1 MWTAG
6 NAELK
11 STITN
16 LAVAQIE
23 VYNKASKRCLVQT
36 SFKAHYEHQIQLCTN
51 HITAK
56 SNMKKVKNGKASQSS
71 IMHNLS
77 HSFRHMC
84 NSSTQMHEMPL
95 VKGHYCH

>member
-23 VYNKASKRCLVQT
+23 VYNKASKRCLVQKLQG
-36 SFKAHYEHQIQLCTN
+36 SL
-51 HITAK
+51 
-56 SNMKKVKNGKASQSS
+56 
-71 IMHNLS
+71 
-77 HSFRHMC
+77 
-84 NSSTQMHEMPL
+84 
-95 VKGHYCH
+95 